1 MKLASRPVGLP
12 VLASRDLVSQ
22 IARVLTDTIVAGRL
36 APGAKL
42 AEGALARELG
52 VSRAPV
58 REAARLLES
67 QGLVVARRGRG
78 FFVRAHSPSD
88 IDDLY
93 DLRICIEKH
102 AAILAAQRLTPESR
116 AALRR
121 QLDVMH
127 EAAAVDN
134 PARQVEEDYRFHR
147 LICEISGNTRLL
159 KLFDDLASE
168 LRIVIG
174 LIGRL
179 YDDPHR
185 IAQTHEPV
193 LAAIEAGDTERIAAA
208 VEYHLGDAW
217 RGVATL
223 VRAMTAKTNGEHL

>member
-1 MKLASRPVGLP
+1 MRVASRAVGLP
-12 VLASRDLVSQ
+12 ILASRDLVSQ
-22 IARVLTDTIVAGRL
+22 IARVLTETIVAGRL
-36 APGAKL
+36 SPGAKL

-78 FFVRAHSPSD
+78 FFVRTHSPRD

-121 QLDVMH
+121 QLDVMY
-127 EAAAVDN
+127 EAAALDN

-147 LICEISGNTRLL
+147 LICEISGNARLL

-179 YDDPHR
+179 YDDPRR

-217 RGVATL
+217 RGVAAL
-223 VRAMTAKTNGEHL
+223 VRTMTAKTNGERR